1 MKYRILATDYDGT
14 LATHGAVD
22 EATISTLRRA
32 REAGIRLFMVTGREI
47 ADLKTVFSHLDLFE
61 QIVAENGA
69 LIFDPAHGTE
79 QILAP
84 TPPPEFVKA
93 LQERLVPMSV
103 GRTIVATVEPYEHVV
118 LEVIH
123 QLGLE
128 WHIIFNKGSVMVLPS
143 SVNKATGLTALLKQL
158 SIAPAQVVGVG
169 DAENDQAFLQMC
181 GYPAAVANALPSLK
195 ECAAYVTEAAHGAG
209 VSELISRMLDDSLPE
224 LKPKEPAAGQA
235 GSGCGKT
242 AVG

>member
-14 LATHGAVD
+14 LATHGVVD
-22 EATISTLRRA
+22 EATISTLQRA
-32 REAGIRLFMVTGREI
+32 RSAGIRLFMVTGREI
-47 ADLKTVFSHLDLFE
+47 DDLGRAFSHLDLFE

-69 LIFDPAHGTE
+69 LIFDPAHGIE

-84 TPPPEFVKA
+84 MPPPEFVQA
-93 LQERLVPMSV
+93 LKDRGVPLSV
-103 GRTIVATVEPYEHVV
+103 GRTIVATVEPYEHTV

-143 SVNKATGLTALLKQL
+143 SVNKATGLASLLKQL

-181 GYPAAVANALPSLK
+181 GFPAAVANALSAVK
-195 ECAAYVTEAAHGAG
+195 ESAAFVTSATHGAG
-209 VSELISRMLDDSLPE
+209 VSELIGRMLADSLPE
-224 LKPKEPAAGQA
+224 VPARRQPTG
-235 GSGCGKT
+235 
-242 AVG
+242 